1 MRSAPFPLDPALWAA
16 TAPPAPPTPALRES
30 ISTDVAIVGGGYL
43 GLSCA
48 LHLAERGVRA
58 TVLEAHEPGWGASGR
73 NGGQVIPGLKHD
85 PDEVIAMFGPE
96 RGEALTAFAGST
108 ADVVFDLI
116 ARHRMD
122 VPHVR
127 AGWLQGAHTDA
138 TLDVARRRAEQWAAR
153 GAPVEITDAA
163 RTAAIMGVETY
174 RGGWVDQRAGAIQP
188 LAYARGLARAALAA
202 GAAIHG
208 GTRVERLVQDGP
220 RWHLDTVAG
229 PRVTADRVVLAT
241 NAYVGDLWPGMR
253 QTLVPMNS
261 FLIATAPLSDN
272 VRRTILPEG
281 HVSSDTR
288 KLLLYL
294 RLDADGRLLVGGRGY
309 FTEPSGPASWAHLDR
324 ALAKLFP
331 QATGT
336 PITHR
341 WCGRLAVTTDYLPHL
356 HEPAPG
362 LLIDAGCQGRGVA
375 LQSALGRAIATYIA
389 TQDADALPLPVTP
402 LRGIPFHRFHQ
413 AYVSAL
419 VAWYRVL
426 DRFGA

>member
-1 MRSAPFPLDPALWAA
+1 MRTAPFPLQPALWAA
-16 TAPPAPPTPALRES
+16 TAGPAPATPALAES

-85 PDEVIAMFGPE
+85 PDALVAMLGRE
-96 RGEALTAFAGST
+96 RGETLTAFAGAT
-108 ADVVFDLI
+108 ADLVFDLI

-138 TLDVARRRAEQWAAR
+138 ALDVARRRAEQWAAR

-163 RTAAIMGVETY
+163 RTASIMGIDTY
-174 RGGWVDQRAGAIQP
+174 RGGWVDKRAGAIQP
-188 LAYARGLARAALAA
+188 LAFARGLARAALTA

-208 GTRVERLVQDGP
+208 GTRIARLAQDGVA
-220 RWHLDTVAG
+220 WHLDTEAG

-253 QTLVPMNS
+253 QTMIPMNS

-272 VRRTILPEG
+272 IRRTILPEG

-294 RLDADGRLLVGGRGY
+294 RLDAAGRLLVGGRGY
-309 FTEPSGPASWAHLDR
+309 FTEPTSPAAWAHLER

-331 QATGT
+331 QAAGA
-336 PITHR
+336 PIAHR
-341 WCGRLAVTTDYLPHL
+341 WCGRLAVTTDSLPHL

-362 LLIDAGCQGRGVA
+362 LLVDAGCQGRGVA
-375 LQSALGRAIATYIA
+375 LQTALGRAIAAYIA
-389 TQDADALPLPVTP
+389 TGDDAALPLPVTP
-402 LRGIPFHRFHQ
+402 LRGVPFHRFHQ

-419 VAWYRVL
+419 IAWYRL
-426 DRFGA
+426 ADRIGV